1 MDDIEKEVM
10 TLEVAQFIFDK
21 LGAIFFMAILAVEVG
36 FYFLL
41 PMWKEIRKE
50 RRKDKKEES
59 P

>member
-1 MDDIEKEVM
+1 MEIAEFVFQKIG
-10 TLEVAQFIFDK
+10 T
-21 LGAIFFMAILAVEVG
+21 IFFMAILAIEVG

-50 RRKDKKEES
+50 RRKDKKKEES